1 MVTLRKATDLDVNW
15 LIAAINHT
23 YEINDNYFNFNEWW
37 KNIFGK
43 EDDFRLK
50 HVQLYVNPKYP
61 DQDLIIVNNGTKDVG
76 FFSQDLDMQNM
87 YLGATCYVHPKAC
100 KMTILKMVKACT
112 IRGLYYLRD
121 NLYECVEFNTGNA
134 LVTSIVESIINVD
147 KTAKFNENYRVSFI
161 TRDTIMKQFDSGLEY
176 YLKEKFNIEFYDK
189 HNLLFSF
196 KDK

>member
-1 MVTLRKATDLDVNW
+1 MVTLRKATELDVQW
-15 LIAAINHT
+15 LIASINHT

-43 EDDFRLK
+43 EDGFTLK

-121 NLYECVEFNTGNA
+121 NLYEAVEFNTGNA
-134 LVTSIVESIINVD
+134 LVTSIVESITKLD
-147 KTAKFNENYRVSFI
+147 KMVKFDEHYRVSFI
-161 TRDTIMKQFDSGLEY
+161 TRDTIMSQFENGLDDI
-176 YLKEKFNIEFYDK
+176 LKYKFDIEFYDK
-189 HNLLFSF
+189 SNLLFSF